1 MVSGLVV
8 KSKNEFNIQVKN
20 LKPVEE
26 FEKLD
31 LLKKYGFNVGQFT
44 FGKNIHVILKHIK
57 KGEKQ
62 IYLAEEIIDEE
73 SILN

>member
-31 LLKKYGFNVGQFT
+31 LLKKYGFNVG
-44 FGKNIHVILKHIK
+44 
-57 KGEKQ
+57 
-62 IYLAEEIIDEE
+62 
-73 SILN
+73 